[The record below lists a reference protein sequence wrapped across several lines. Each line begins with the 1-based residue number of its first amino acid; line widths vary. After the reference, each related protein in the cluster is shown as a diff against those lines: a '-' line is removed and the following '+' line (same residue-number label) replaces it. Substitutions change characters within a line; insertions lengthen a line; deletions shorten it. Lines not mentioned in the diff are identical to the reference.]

1 MEVGEK
7 WNPEL
12 RSAIRGFRRLL
23 IWGGE
28 DWEGCVDAYLAF
40 ERAWGFPGKGFLA
53 APGES
58 LGRPKAVAVFMRD
71 ARRWGI
77 PTELGF
83 DAVGPREDASS
94 FAHEW
99 WGWWKLLQPKTRD
112 WDELAKTHG
121 RNGMLMVMGCLLW
134 WGDVAEESDDPLLES
149 DWKSCV
155 RDVLWALKE
164 CVVGV
169 GELQKRIEAENKETK
184 EKEKAAKKKRAE
196 EEALVKKQR
205 AEKRKTSKAQ
215 AAGPKAKK

>member
-1 MEVGEK
+1 MSDAGGGGKEASTEICWMEVGEK

-99 WGWWKLLQPKTRD
+99 WRWWKLLQPKTRVNDSAHGLTHPSDIAPGD
-112 WDELAKTHG
+112 WDELAKMHG

-134 WGDVAEESDDPLLES
+134 WGDVTEESEDPLLES
-149 DWKSCV
+149 NWRV
-155 RDVLWALKE
+155 AV
-164 CVVGV
+164 
-169 GELQKRIEAENKETK
+169 
-184 EKEKAAKKKRAE
+184 
-196 EEALVKKQR
+196 
-205 AEKRKTSKAQ
+205 
-215 AAGPKAKK
+215 